1 MVDKSHDKY
10 KNGIMIKEDSKY
22 ICKCKE
28 LSIEEIET
36 LKKEYGL
43 KTLRDIVKKT
53 KAGTICGG
61 CRNRLK
67 ELFKDNLR

>member
-1 MVDKSHDKY
+1 
-10 KNGIMIKEDSKY
+10 MIKEDNKY

-43 KTLRDIVKKT
+43 KT
-53 KAGTICGG
+53 
-61 CRNRLK
+61 
-67 ELFKDNLR
+67 